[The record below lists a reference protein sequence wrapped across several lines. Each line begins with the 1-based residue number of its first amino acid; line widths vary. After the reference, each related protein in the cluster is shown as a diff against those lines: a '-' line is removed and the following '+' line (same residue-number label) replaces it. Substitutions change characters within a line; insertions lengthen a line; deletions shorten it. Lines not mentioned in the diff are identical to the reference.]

1 MTQEHALQPGFDG
14 PWWRYPPLRNA
25 LAAGLIAGAGFLL
38 AHLGFVT
45 GTIEN
50 VFYWFAIPLG
60 GWHWTRE
67 GIEKLVEEKEIG
79 IEILMIAAT
88 VGSAILGLWDEAAAL
103 VFLYGAAE
111 GTEEYTYARTRH
123 AIRALLD
130 LAPKE
135 ARVLRNGG
143 EITVPAEA
151 LKPGEVFVV
160 RPGEALPTDGIIKSG
175 TSSLDESPVTGD
187 QALAG
192 MDGKVDLLINSG
204 KCDDGV
210 DSTVVDLTAQPFK
223 ILRSGSKGPEI
234 QKALDELNN
243 GVPPKF
249 RVLYVCTGNTCRSPM
264 AEWWLK
270 TRLAKDGF
278 EEKVEVESCG
288 IFAYKNMPATNES
301 SQVLKEDG
309 IDLSKH
315 LARPITHDMA
325 READFIYAMTAEHQQ
340 FILRQFPYLSGKIT
354 VLDVQDPIGMDLSVY
369 RACYADIKKK
379 MAEEVKT
386 LEEKCK

>member
-1 MTQEHALQPGFDG
+1 MSTRVIRVRPQNPD
-14 PWWRYPPLRNA
+14 
-25 LAAGLIAGAGFLL
+25 IDLL
-38 AHLGFVT
+38 A
-45 GTIEN
+45 
-50 VFYWFAIPLG
+50 
-60 GWHWTRE
+60 
-67 GIEKLVEEKEIG
+67 
-79 IEILMIAAT
+79 
-88 VGSAILGLWDEAAAL
+88 EAAAAL
-103 VFLYGAAE
+103 RTGKVIVFPTETVYGIGALHRFPDAVERIYCIKGRDKAKPMAYHIANYVFVNAKTFQHNRAFHYLAKKFWPGPLTIVVRGE
-111 GTEEYTYARTRH
+111 GVETYGFRMPSH
-123 AIRALLD
+123 
-130 LAPKE
+130 PV
-135 ARVLRNGG
+135 ARVLIELVGDPMLATSAN
-143 EITVPAEA
+143 A
-151 LKPGEVFVV
+151 
-160 RPGEALPTDGIIKSG
+160 SG
-175 TSSLDESPVTGD
+175 DESPVTGD

-223 ILRSGSKGPEI
+223 ILRSGSKGAEI

-278 EEKVEVESCG
+278 EDKVEVESCG
-288 IFAYKNMPATNES
+288 IFAYKNMPATTES
-301 SQVLKEDG
+301 GQVLKEDG